1 MNNNSPPVI
10 TIDGPSGSGKGT
22 ISQLL
27 AHHLHWH
34 FLDSGVLY
42 RVLALAATRHQIKSN
57 NESALAPLAASLAVE
72 FIAKEP
78 GMSARVVLENDDVTK
93 DIRTPECGNF
103 ASEIAAFPA
112 VRTALLERQRAF
124 RRLPGLVADGRDMG
138 SVIFPDAQF
147 KIFLIAS
154 AEIRAQRRYVQ
165 LQEKGINVS
174 LAQVLAE
181 LQERDK
187 RDIDRAVSPLL
198 PAADAWILDTSD
210 FGIEEVFARVLQ
222 EVRTRLGIK

>member
-1 MNNNSPPVI
+1 MSNNLPPVI

-27 AHHLHWH
+27 ARHLHWH
-34 FLDSGVLY
+34 FLDSGALY
-42 RVLALAATRHQIKSN
+42 RVLALAAKKHTIKSN
-57 NESALAPLAASLAVE
+57 NETALSVLATRLAVE

-78 GMSARVVLENDDVTK
+78 GMPAVIVLEGDEVTEE
-93 DIRTPECGNF
+93 IRTPECGNI
-103 ASEIAAFPA
+103 ASEIAAVPA
-112 VRTALLERQRAF
+112 VRAALLERQRVF
-124 RRLPGLVADGRDMG
+124 RELPGLVADGRDMG
-138 SVIFPDAQF
+138 SVVFPDAQF

-154 AEIRAQRRYVQ
+154 AAVRAQRRYVQ

-187 RDIDRAVSPLL
+187 RDIDRSVSPLL

-210 FGIEEVFARVLQ
+210 LGIEEVFAQVLQ
-222 EVRTRLGIK
+222 EATLRLGIK

>member
-1 MNNNSPPVI
+1 MINKLPPVI

-27 AHHLHWH
+27 ARHLYWH
-34 FLDSGVLY
+34 FLDSGALY
-42 RVLALAATRHQIKSN
+42 RVLALAAKRHNITSN
-57 NESALAPLAASLAVE
+57 NEAALAVIAVQLAVE

-78 GMSARVVLENDDVTK
+78 GMSARVVLEGDDVS
-93 DIRTPECGNF
+93 DEIRTPECGNA

-112 VRTALLERQRAF
+112 VRVALLERQRVF
-124 RRLPGLVADGRDMG
+124 RELPGLVADGRDMG
-138 SVIFPDAQF
+138 SVVFPDAQF

-154 AEIRAQRRYVQ
+154 AAIRAQRRYVQ

-181 LQERDK
+181 LQERDQ
-187 RDIDRAVSPLL
+187 RDIDRTVSPLL

-210 FGIEEVFARVLQ
+210 LGIEEVFVRVLQ
-222 EVRTRLGIK
+222 ETSSRLGIK